1 MVFKKKQF
9 WGSVIALALLA
20 FCLKDISLKELHSL
34 AQRLEY
40 LYTIPAVFCTL
51 FYVVCR
57 SLRWR
62 LLISPQKSLGRA
74 RCIGLYSAG
83 QVLNIVMPALTGQVG
98 RMFLFSRK
106 EQLKKTIVFSTI
118 VLEILF
124 DALSLIVIVM
134 IASLAFA
141 FPQRYRFLSVIFS
154 VVTIMGLAFLYWF
167 INKQDQL
174 EELSRRYLRQRWP
187 SMYITIKKFVRSFT
201 KGIELLKST
210 HHFSR
215 SMLYS
220 IVSWL
225 SHTLTVYFLFKSF
238 GLGLPFAS
246 AAVVMVVNTIAML
259 IPITPGNAGTF
270 EVAVSTTL
278 LAFSV
283 PRSDAVLFALA
294 LHLLDLLPIFL
305 FGFLFVHL
313 EKVSISEIS
322 EGQSKHTIL
331 DEVSE
336 DGVVLEQEEQT

>member
-9 WGSVIALALLA
+9 WGSVIALALLV
-20 FCLKDISLKELHSL
+20 FCLKDISLAELHSL
-34 AQRLEY
+34 GQRLQY
-40 LYTIPAVFCTL
+40 IYVIPAVVCAF
-51 FYVVCR
+51 FYIVCR
-57 SLRWR
+57 ALRWR
-62 LLISPQKSLGRA
+62 LLVSPQKEIPRWRS
-74 RCIGLYSAG
+74 IGLYSAG

-124 DALSLIVIVM
+124 DALSLIVIVL

-141 FPQRYRFLSVIFS
+141 FPEKYRSLSVIFS
-154 VVTIMGLAFLYWF
+154 VVTILGLGLLYL
-167 INKQDQL
+167 ILHQQDQL
-174 EELSRRYLRQRWP
+174 EEMSRKHLRNRWP
-187 SMYITIKKFVRSFT
+187 SVYIVIKKFVRSFT

-225 SHTLTVYFLFKSF
+225 SHTLVVYFLFKSF

-246 AAVVMVVNTIAML
+246 AALVMVINTIAMM

-278 LAFSV
+278 SAFSV
-283 PRSDAVLFALA
+283 ARSDAVLFALA
-294 LHLLDLLPIFL
+294 LHMLDLLPIFI

-322 EGQSKHTIL
+322 DKQSDHTIL
-331 DEVSE
+331 DEVDE
-336 DGVVLEQEEQT
+336 DGVVLEQEGQA